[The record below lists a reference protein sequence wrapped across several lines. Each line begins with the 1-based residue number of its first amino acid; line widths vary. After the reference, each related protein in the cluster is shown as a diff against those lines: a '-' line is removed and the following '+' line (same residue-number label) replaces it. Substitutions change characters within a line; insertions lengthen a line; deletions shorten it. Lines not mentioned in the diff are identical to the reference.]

1 MHTGLADDFLL
12 LALDDHGKNLIGDL
26 RLNYGLAGAVL
37 LDLAL
42 AGRIELAEDRVT
54 VTDPTPTGDPVA
66 DEALAR
72 IAAEE
77 RPRKA
82 DAWMQPLADGLR
94 AKVLD
99 RQVEAGVLRREQDR
113 VLWVFPR
120 TRFASATGAQPAA
133 ETAVRA
139 ELTAAVDGNGAADG
153 DGDGEVPARAAALIG
168 LVQVSG
174 LAQEV
179 FPGRPKER
187 LQARLHAITAGN
199 QATDAVRQ
207 AVRRIQ
213 AVIGST
219 AAITAAT
226 SAATTAAIS

>member
-1 MHTGLADDFLL
+1 MKNGLADDFLL

-42 AGRIELAEDRVT
+42 AGRVDIAEDRVA
-54 VTDPTPTGDPVA
+54 VRDATPTGDPVA

-77 RPRKA
+77 KPRKA
-82 DAWMQPLADGLR
+82 DAWIQPLADGLR

-99 RQVEAGVLRREQDR
+99 RQIEAGVLRKEQDR

-120 TRFASATGAQPAA
+120 TRFASATGSQPAA

-139 ELTAAVDGNGAADG
+139 ELTAAIDGNGDE
-153 DGDGEVPARAAALIG
+153 DGEVPARAAALIG

-174 LAQEV
+174 LAEEV
-179 FPGRPKER
+179 FPGRAREELQGR
-187 LQARLHAITAGN
+187 LDAITAGN
-199 QATDAVRQ
+199 RAADAVRQ
-207 AVRRIQ
+207 TVRRIQ

-219 AAITAAT
+219 VAITAAT

>member
-1 MHTGLADDFLL
+1 MNNGLADDFLL
-12 LALDDHGKNLIGDL
+12 LALDDHGKNPIGDL

-42 AGRIELAEDRVT
+42 AGRVDIAEDRVT
-54 VTDPTPTGDPVA
+54 VRDATPTGDPVA

-72 IAAEE
+72 IAAGEK
-77 RPRKA
+77 PRKA
-82 DAWMQPLADGLR
+82 DAWIQPLADGLR

-99 RQVEAGVLRREQDR
+99 RQVEAGVLRKEQDR

-139 ELTAAVDGNGAADG
+139 ELTAAIDG
-153 DGDGEVPARAAALIG
+153 DGHGEVPSRAAALIG

-174 LAQEV
+174 LAEEV
-179 FPGRPKER
+179 FPGRPKEE
-187 LQARLHAITAGN
+187 LQARLNAITAGN
-199 QATDAVRQ
+199 RAADAVQ
-207 AVRRIQ
+207 QTVRRIQ

>member
-1 MHTGLADDFLL
+1 MNNGLADDFLL

-54 VTDPTPTGDPVA
+54 VTDPTPTGDPVV

-72 IAAEE
+72 IAAGEQ
-77 RPRKA
+77 PRKA
-82 DAWMQPLADGLR
+82 DAWIQPLADGLR

-99 RQVEAGVLRREQDR
+99 RQVEAGVLRKEQDR

-139 ELTAAVDGNGAADG
+139 ELTAAIDGNG

-174 LAQEV
+174 LAEEV
-179 FPGRPKER
+179 FPGRPKEE
-187 LQARLHAITAGN
+187 LKARLDAITAGN
-199 QATDAVRQ
+199 RAADAVQ
-207 AVRRIQ
+207 QTVRRIQ